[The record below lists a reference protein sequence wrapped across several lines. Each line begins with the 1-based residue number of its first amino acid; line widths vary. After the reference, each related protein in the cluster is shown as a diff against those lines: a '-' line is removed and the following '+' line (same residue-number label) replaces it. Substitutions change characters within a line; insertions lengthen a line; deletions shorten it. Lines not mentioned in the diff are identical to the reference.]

1 MNHPTPPPQKSG
13 TMTTMKILTLN
24 IWGGRAGSKELLSF
38 IASHGEDVDVFCF
51 QEVWSAPYTHL
62 EGTKAGGLE
71 INHQNIMVYAL
82 QGISEALPNHQYF
95 FHPHHLENYGLMM
108 LVRKGINILGSG
120 DVFVHKERG
129 YVPEGDLGHHAR
141 NLQYVTVEQH
151 GTQVTVLNFHG
162 LWNGKGKTDSDE
174 RLEQS
179 RNVLNFIEQLNTPVV
194 LCGDFNLLPDTESIK
209 MFESAGLRNL
219 IRENGITSTRTTL
232 YEKPVKFADY
242 IFTSSNVDVKDFRVL
257 PDVVSDH
264 APLSIEIQ

>member
-1 MNHPTPPPQKSG
+1 
-13 TMTTMKILTLN
+13 MTTMKILTLN
-24 IWGGRAGSKELLSF
+24 IWGGRAGSEELLSF
-38 IASHGEDVDVFCF
+38 IQSQRDDIDIFCF

-82 QGISEALPNHQYF
+82 QNISEALPNHQYF

-108 LVRKGINILGSG
+108 LVRKGITVLGSG

-129 YVPEGDLGHHAR
+129 YIPEGDIGHHAR
-141 NLQYVTVEQH
+141 NLQYVTVEQN
-151 GTQVTVLNFHG
+151 GTPVTVLNFHG

-174 RLEQS
+174 RIEQS
-179 RNVLNFIEQLNTPVV
+179 KNVLNFIAELSTPVV

-219 IRENGITSTRTTL
+219 IRENGITSTRTSL
-232 YEKPVKFADY
+232 YTKSEKFADY
-242 IFTSSNVDVKDFRVL
+242 IFVSPETSVKHFAVL
-257 PDVVSDH
+257 KDEVSDH
-264 APLSIEIQ
+264 APLTIEIQ